1 MSNVIYSQY
10 ILSKMINELDL
21 GAEYLTYFMMQSDGK
36 KKKSPCVVQETLLAR
51 SLVYSPKTSFLPQLH
66 AHTRARARART
77 HTHTLWP
84 SSFPTPIPATDTLH
98 FSLQT
103 APEGSEDNQG
113 PKNGTVTGQGVG
125 Q

>member
-66 AHTRARARART
+66 AHTRARARAHT
-77 HTHTLWP
+77 HTHTH
-84 SSFPTPIPATDTLH
+84 THTHRAKIPPPNYSCH
-98 FSLQT
+98 C
-103 APEGSEDNQG
+103 
-113 PKNGTVTGQGVG
+113 VCR
-125 Q
+125 